1 MEIGELHIRDLDE
14 KIVAKYKEQAKKRG
28 MSLNKYLVGVLT
40 NYALAPEV
48 KELDVRYQELMK
60 LVVESIETNTGML
73 HELVITLQGEKNV

>member
-1 MEIGELHIRDLDE
+1 M
-14 KIVAKYKEQAKKRG
+14 K
-28 MSLNKYLVGVLT
+28 LNKYLVGVLT